1 MSTHIFYKIP
11 NMVFSGLLAGIT
23 LELLL
28 PNEDNVST
36 ERRLIRSN
44 IIFGGICIATWLS
57 YFQQD

>member
-1 MSTHIFYKIP
+1 
-11 NMVFSGLLAGIT
+11 MVFSGLLAGIT